1 MKLVLTGE
9 MNELDIE
16 LQDVVT
22 EAVGQYLDKMKEEQP
37 EQFKFFQDNLEA
49 AYFTEVAVTF
59 GFKLKGQEE
68 LQVLTVAPHGEDM
81 PELLV
86 VECPVR
92 PDGTVITEDIS
103 DNEEQSLFTEEQA
116 ELVKL
121 GSDISKL
128 DLSKMETVDRKY
140 SEEQYKLVTD
150 INIGNQATVNIYTV
164 ISEPHIVSVQYCYA
178 EDLQSYYQVKQ
189 EVLIDLSTEE
199 NSGKSVAD
207 VVSHYEKL
215 FKQ

>member
-22 EAVGQYLDKMKEEQP
+22 DAVGQYLDKMKEEQP
-37 EQFKFFQDNLEA
+37 EQFKYLENNLEA
-49 AYFTEVAVTF
+49 VYFTEVAVTL
-59 GFKLKGQEE
+59 GFKLKGQDE
-68 LQVLTVAPHGEDM
+68 LQVFTVDPHGEDM

-92 PDGTVITEDIS
+92 PDGTVISEDIS
-103 DNEEQSLFTEEQA
+103 DNEEQSLFTDEQA

-121 GSDISKL
+121 GNNMSKL
-128 DLSKMETVDRKY
+128 DLSKMKIVERKY
-140 SEEQYKLVTD
+140 SDEQYKLVSD
-150 INIGNQATVNIYTV
+150 INIGNQATINIYTV
-164 ISEPHIVSVQYCYA
+164 KSDESVVSVQYCYA
-178 EDLQSYYQVKQ
+178 DDLQSYYQVKQ